1 MSKWKTETTK
11 SGTEINITN
20 GKYHFYL
27 GDAFNNKLE
36 FDAIIQSSLV
46 KDADL
51 FCKKLNKESK

>member
-1 MSKWKTETTK
+1 MSKWKTEVSK

-20 GKYHFYL
+20 GKYYFYL

-36 FDAIIQSSLV
+36 FDATRCYDLL

-51 FCKKLNKESK
+51 FCEKLNKEGK